1 MTPQPTER
9 AEPPT
14 LTEPLEDCLRE
25 IYKLELADGHAT
37 NGALAERLRLVP
49 SSATAMVKRLAA
61 LGLVEHAPYRGATLT
76 EEGRRTALA
85 LVRRHRLLERYLA
98 DALGVDLAAVHSE
111 ADRLEHRL
119 SPALQE
125 RIADVLGHPEH
136 DPHGDPIPD
145 RHLDTPSPRHDPERS
160 IASLDAGDRAEV
172 RRIPDEDS
180 QLVGYLSERGLVP
193 GAQIEVVERAP
204 FDGPITLRLA
214 GTEIAISLQLA
225 EALLISSG

>member
-1 MTPQPTER
+1 MTPRPTEGV
-9 AEPPT
+9 EPPT

-37 NGALAERLRLVP
+37 NGALADRLTLVP

-76 EEGRRTALA
+76 DDGRRAALA
-85 LVRRHRLLERYLA
+85 LVRRHRLLERYLT
-98 DALGVDLAAVHSE
+98 DALGVDLAVVHNE

-125 RIADVLGHPEH
+125 RIADVLGHPER

-145 RHLDTPSPRHDPERS
+145 RHLGTPSEPDGPDRS
-160 IASLDAGDRAEV
+160 IASLDAGDRAAV
-172 RRIPDEDS
+172 QRIPDDDPR
-180 QLVGYLSERGLVP
+180 LVGYLSERGLVP
-193 GAQIEVVERAP
+193 GAQIEVIERAP
-204 FDGPITLRLA
+204 YEGPVTLRLA
-214 GTEIAISLQLA
+214 DTEIAISRQLA
-225 EALLISSG
+225 EAILISSP